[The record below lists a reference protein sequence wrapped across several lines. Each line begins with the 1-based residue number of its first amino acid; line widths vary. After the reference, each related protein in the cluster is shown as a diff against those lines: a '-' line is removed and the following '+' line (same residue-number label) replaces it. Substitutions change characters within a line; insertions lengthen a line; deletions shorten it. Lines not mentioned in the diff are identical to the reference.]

1 VCYSHYTPFV
11 LFMFLACY
19 CSHPSL
25 TLCFDGLDVD
35 SKRSRQCTS
44 QERVGV
50 QEEEGFL
57 VMQKS
62 DAFTEKALLEGAG
75 EVLNSAMTNPM
86 FGVL

>member
-1 VCYSHYTPFV
+1 MDS
-11 LFMFLACY
+11 M
-19 CSHPSL
+19 L
-25 TLCFDGLDVD
+25 THSGHDNAPD
-35 SKRSRQCTS
+35 